1 MNIIIIGSG
10 IAGVT
15 FAEKFRKLS
24 PDDSITLLT
33 KENYGYYSRPMLS
46 RGFSRSDIEQ
56 SIIMK
61 SFDDLRKQNIR
72 VFESTIVTEID
83 RVAQAIH
90 IQGIKQKE
98 ILAYDRLVIATGSA
112 AFIPPPFRP
121 FSDNFYLFNS
131 LHDLIELRQLQK
143 SIVDEKKRVT
153 EWAIIGGGLIGC
165 EVTSDLA
172 VAGDKVSLFHAE
184 DRLMERQLVAEDSLK
199 LLAVMQSHS
208 VDVKFQQA
216 ILAIEKAGDQ
226 TSIITKEGKFEF
238 DAVIVSCGF
247 KPRIELAEQVGL
259 ETQRGILVNEY
270 LQTNDENIFAL
281 GDVAELPD
289 NKLYAYILPI
299 RNQALWLA
307 AYLSRQETASWKVP
321 AFSPVAKVHGFEA
334 DHPYVF

>member
-1 MNIIIIGSG
+1 MHIIIIGSG

-15 FAEKFRKLS
+15 FAEKFRLLS
-24 PDDSITLLT
+24 VKDEITILT

-56 SIIMK
+56 SIIIK
-61 SFDDLRKQNIR
+61 SFDELRKQNIS
-72 VFESTIVTEID
+72 VFESTSVTEID
-83 RVAQAIH
+83 RLAHTIH
-90 IQGIKQKE
+90 IQGEKGAE
-98 ILAYDRLVIATGSA
+98 TLVYDRLIIATGSA

-131 LHDLIELRQLQK
+131 LHDLIELRHLQK
-143 SIVDEKKRVT
+143 KILDEKKRAT

-165 EVTSDLA
+165 ELSSDLA

-184 DRLMERQLVAEDSLK
+184 NRLMERQLVAEDSLK
-199 LLAVMQSHS
+199 LLSVMQSHS
-208 VDVKFQQA
+208 VDVKFEQA
-216 ILAIEKAGDQ
+216 IQSIEKAGDQ
-226 TSIITKEGKFEF
+226 TSIITQDGHFAC

-247 KPRIELAEQVGL
+247 KPRTELAEQVGF
-259 ETQRGILVNEY
+259 ETQRGIVVNQY
-270 LQTNDENIFAL
+270 LQTSDEHVFAL
-281 GDVAELPD
+281 GDVAQLSN

-307 AYLSRQETASWKVP
+307 AYLNGQETACWQPP
-321 AFSPVAKVHGFEA
+321 AFKPIAKVHGFEA